1 MSKIGQTLKLAIPV
15 HQEATHCACLMCY
28 VKQLHRNLSRG
39 VPRRRFLQQ
48 NWEMKLERGKFDT
61 QVEMAWH
68 IQALEEEVTLLSNT
82 KDEMK
87 DRIISLEAQT
97 VGSG

>member
-1 MSKIGQTLKLAIPV
+1 
-15 HQEATHCACLMCY
+15 
-28 VKQLHRNLSRG
+28 
-39 VPRRRFLQQ
+39 
-48 NWEMKLERGKFDT
+48 MKLERGKFDT

-68 IQALEEEVTLLSNT
+68 IQALEEEETLLSNT